1 MRLAYETT
9 ASLGDAAEVA
19 VLPVGSVEQHGPALP
34 LGTDFLAAEAVADA
48 VAETERLADSPLTE
62 VLASAD
68 REAAADLASQLVEER
83 LAACVNRVRCRSTYR
98 WEGAVHDDD
107 EEILLAKTTDEAC
120 DELMAR
126 VEELHP
132 HDVPAIER
140 FDVADAT
147 APFEEW
153 LDSAVETGEN

>member
-1 MRLAYETT
+1 MPTVYIT
-9 ASLGDAAEVA
+9 APPD
-19 VLPVGSVEQHGPALP
+19 
-34 LGTDFLAAEAVADA
+34 
-48 VAETERLADSPLTE
+48 
-62 VLASAD
+62 
-68 REAAADLASQLVEER
+68 AAADLASQLVEER

-98 WEGAVHDDD
+98 WEDEVHDDD
-107 EEILLAKTTDEAC
+107 EEVLLAKTTDEAC

-132 HDVPAIER
+132 YDVPAVER

-147 APFEEW
+147 DPFEEW